1 MALYKKL
8 VGAAVLTALAYSV
21 GFSEDKADTTKQE
34 SKELKPQTV
43 CPVMGKPI
51 DSSAFID
58 IQGQRVYFCCPGCE
72 KKLKADPDK
81 YFKKAA
87 DNNVLFENIQTRC
100 PVSGEEIDKTQYVDW
115 NGRRIYFCC
124 KKCVASFTK
133 QPKLYLS
140 NLDKPSDSGSGERSE
155 SPESESHDGHNHH

>member
-1 MALYKKL
+1 MELYKKL
-8 VGAAVLTALAYSV
+8 IAVALAVAFASASSYSA
-21 GFSEDKADTTKQE
+21 DKIDSTKAILI
-34 SKELKPQTV
+34 ELKPQTL
-43 CPVMGKPI
+43 CPFMGKPI
-51 DSSAFID
+51 DSSAFLD
-58 IQGQRVYFCCPGCE
+58 IHGQRVYFCCPGCE

-87 DNNVLFENIQTRC
+87 ENNVLFENIQSKC
-100 PVSGEEIDKTQYVDW
+100 PVSGEEIDKKQYVDW

-140 NLDKPSDSGSGERSE
+140 NLDKPADAKSDEK
-155 SPESESHDGHNHH
+155 SESHDSEMHDMHDHH